1 MTESIVPGVSEKP
14 TRKPRATR
22 NSRKGAGTPA
32 APAAPAAP
40 AVPPAAKQILD
51 DMMQKARVSA
61 TDVAQSPAAAPAGA
75 IPPYPGA
82 MVVPQ
87 VGTTTEEPLPSDP
100 LVTQDLVQTL
110 RSLRTLERSEIHAR
124 IAELHALCQAWS
136 TAGTEG
142 AADRLALMIAMTIH
156 EQWRA

>member
-22 NSRKGAGTPA
+22 NSRKGAGT
-32 APAAPAAP
+32 PAAP

-82 MVVPQ
+82 MVAPQ

>member
-22 NSRKGAGTPA
+22 NSRKGAGAPA
-32 APAAPAAP
+32 APAAPATP

-82 MVVPQ
+82 MVAPQ
-87 VGTTTEEPLPSDP
+87 VGTATEEPLPSDP

-110 RSLRTLERSEIHAR
+110 RSLRTLERREIHAR
-124 IAELHALCQAWS
+124 IAELHSLCQAWASAS
-136 TAGTEG
+136 TESAS
-142 AADRLALMIAMTIH
+142 DRLALMIAMTIH
-156 EQWRA
+156 EQWRV